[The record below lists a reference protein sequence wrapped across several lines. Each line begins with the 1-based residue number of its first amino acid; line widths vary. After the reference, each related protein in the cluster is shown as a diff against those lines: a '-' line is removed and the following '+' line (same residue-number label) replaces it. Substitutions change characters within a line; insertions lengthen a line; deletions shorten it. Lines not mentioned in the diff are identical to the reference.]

1 VRTRMGDEDVRTVLV
16 ALAANVI
23 AALAKTAVAL
33 VTGSTAMSAEAAQA
47 FADTGNQ
54 VLLLIAQRRSVRPAD
69 ERHPFGYGRDAYFW
83 ALIASVGVFVTGALF
98 SLREGIDE
106 LVHPTQAGSFL
117 AAYVVLAIASVL
129 DLVSLVQA
137 LRQLRSE
144 ARSLQRD
151 LLAHLQLTS
160 DPTARAVFA
169 ENAAAFLGDVVAALG
184 VALHQATGSS
194 APDGIAAVLIGLLV
208 AGVGVQLARRN
219 HDFLLGEPVAA
230 STRARIETFLRQFPG
245 VEDIRELVVTF
256 LGPRQVRVLARV
268 DIDDNLRGDEV
279 ERLVTSIEEGLK
291 QESEFVARVDVVAV
305 GRPAPGG
312 GTATSSN

>member
-1 VRTRMGDEDVRTVLV
+1 MGDEDERTVLV

-69 ERHPFGYGRDAYFW
+69 QRHPLGYGRDAYFW

-117 AAYVVLAIASVL
+117 AAYVVLAIAALL
-129 DLVSLVQA
+129 DFVSLVQA
-137 LRQLRSE
+137 TRQLRSE
-144 ARSLQRD
+144 AMSLQRD
-151 LLAHLQLTS
+151 LLTHLQLTS
-160 DPTARAVFA
+160 DPTARADA
-169 ENAAAFLGDVVAALG
+169 VAALG
-184 VALHQATGSS
+184 VALHEATGSS

-219 HDFLLGEPVAA
+219 HDFLLGEPVAE
-230 STRARIETFLRQFPG
+230 STRERIETFLRQFPG
-245 VEDIRELVVTF
+245 VEDVRELVITF
-256 LGPRQVRVLARV
+256 VGPRQVRVLARV

-291 QESEFVARVDVVAV
+291 EESEFVGRVDVVPV
-305 GRPAPGG
+305 GRPAPGR
-312 GTATSSN
+312 GTATGSS